1 MITHL
6 FKQSLD
12 ISELPPE
19 WKTAYV
25 TLIFKKDERSDPS
38 NYLPVSLTSILCK
51 TFEHILVSQ
60 IMNHLETH
68 QILCP
73 NQFGFRAEHSCES
86 QLLVTINDFAYALN
100 NKLQV
105 DIGILD
111 FSKAFDKVPHTRL
124 IQKLEYYGIRGKPLQ
139 WIKSLLSNRSQCVVI
154 EGCCSS
160 SCEVTSGV
168 PQGSVLGPSLLL
180 IFINDLIN
188 NIQSTIRLLA
198 DDCLIY

>member
-12 ISELPPE
+12 IGKLPPE

-25 TLIFKKDERSDPS
+25 TPIFKKDKRSDPS
-38 NYLPVSLTSILCK
+38 NYRPVSLTSILCK

-86 QLLVTINDFAYALN
+86 QLLVTINDFAYAFN
-100 NKLQV
+100 SKLQV

-124 IQKLEYYGIRGKPLQ
+124 IQKLGIRGKPLQ
-139 WIKSLLSNRSQCVVI
+139 WIKSFSSNQSLRVI
-154 EGCCSS
+154 IGGCYSS

-168 PQGSVLGPSLLL
+168 PQRLSLRTKSL
-180 IFINDLIN
+180 
-188 NIQSTIRLLA
+188 
-198 DDCLIY
+198 YYVH